1 MSKSITSA
9 CLWGALTLASMW
21 AAPIC
26 AAELQLPPPAHVRQ
40 VAECGPCGCVHV
52 TYDYHR
58 ELRSTYGVSFDP
70 RNFDQTQPYYH
81 FGPVRAYPRF
91 WCDANAIQ

>member
-1 MSKSITSA
+1 MSKLITSA
-9 CLWGALTLASMW
+9 CLWGVVNLTSMW
-21 AAPIC
+21 AAPIY

-40 VAECGPCGCVHV
+40 VAECGPCGCVNV

-70 RNFDQTQPYYH
+70 RNFDQTQPYYY